1 METLRLVLG
10 LLLPWALGIA
20 LVAAIRDRSRAIA
33 MPGEIAWI
41 TGAGYLVGAFA
52 LTLWMRALSIAG
64 IRFGVV
70 PIGLPLVALIV
81 ALAWIASRRERAADI
96 AVATLDA
103 LRALVRS
110 PGLDGASRVLWISGI
125 VWLAIRFLLLALE
138 VTWQP
143 LYPWDA
149 WIQWATKARV
159 WYELGYLAPFA
170 RMPEWFQANGAFYF
184 DASPEY
190 PPTAPLLQAWTC
202 YALGRWDDALM
213 NWPWWQFA
221 LALALATYGSLR
233 RLDVGA
239 GGSLAGAFM
248 IASLPLANVHVALAG
263 YADLP
268 LAAFYAVGVLAF
280 LHWHRSRRAADAIV
294 SLFLLAACTQTK
306 NPGILWVLTVAPAA
320 LVALLP
326 KHGLKVA
333 AAVFGGALLLLA
345 VLAQTHPVIFNY
357 QLHVDYA
364 PAWSALGESYFLLG
378 NWHLL
383 WYGAIAAALLAW
395 RGLLTPTLAPL
406 TVVIAA
412 GTLFLFFV
420 FGFTTARA
428 WVTEQTT
435 VNRATLHFAPLVA
448 IFIVLAFR
456 AFAAR
461 WSAAV
466 PGTVERTAIDT
477 MQPSSPVAPE
487 AVVPPHVAA

>member
-20 LVAAIRDRSRAIA
+20 LVAAIRDCSRAIA

-52 LTLWMRALSIAG
+52 LTLWMRARSIAG

-149 WIQWATKARV
+149 WIQWATKAR
-159 WYELGYLAPFA
+159 A
-170 RMPEWFQANGAFYF
+170 
-184 DASPEY
+184 
-190 PPTAPLLQAWTC
+190 C

-221 LALALATYGSLR
+221 LALALATYGGLR

-268 LAAFYAVGVLAF
+268 LAAFYAMGVLAF
-280 LHWHRSRRAADAIV
+280 LHWHRSRRGADAIV

-306 NPGILWVLTVAPAA
+306 NPGIVWALT
-320 LVALLP
+320 
-326 KHGLKVA
+326 
-333 AAVFGGALLLLA
+333 
-345 VLAQTHPVIFNY
+345 
-357 QLHVDYA
+357 
-364 PAWSALGESYFLLG
+364 
-378 NWHLL
+378 
-383 WYGAIAAALLAW
+383 
-395 RGLLTPTLAPL
+395 
-406 TVVIAA
+406 
-412 GTLFLFFV
+412 
-420 FGFTTARA
+420 
-428 WVTEQTT
+428 
-435 VNRATLHFAPLVA
+435 
-448 IFIVLAFR
+448 
-456 AFAAR
+456 
-461 WSAAV
+461 
-466 PGTVERTAIDT
+466 
-477 MQPSSPVAPE
+477 
-487 AVVPPHVAA
+487 